1 MSFWKRLFKRK
12 KYTPESDA
20 YEPLATES
28 AFDET
33 EFLSE
38 YQFSNALLREKFIY
52 QMVERMKEAADEI
65 DILNREYDTITSH
78 LTDMEEMERI
88 PEDLMGPLKDCAS
101 KILSLEAEHK
111 TYQEKGPRMSE
122 EDYAYGQRIEPEMP
136 GCYEKLRDTE
146 EYQNAI
152 RSDLSRMEGEKQAYY
167 YRRAELKSIQANLR
181 GIVWIVLIAV
191 VICMLILLIMQF
203 GFELETYV
211 GYILTAGVAAVS
223 FTVLFVKNMD
233 VRKEARVVEK
243 TICKLIQMHNT
254 IKIRYVNNTGLLD
267 YLYLK
272 YEVNSA
278 KEMMALWENYQQEKE
293 ERNKFEKTKSDI
305 SYYRKL
311 LLSLLKGLPIASP
324 NVWLYQ
330 VEAIVKR
337 NEMVEIRHGLIT
349 QRQNLR
355 KQMEYNR
362 NVALQAKKELE
373 AMLKTYPQYST
384 EVLRYMDEFE
394 SRNI

>member
-1 MSFWKRLFKRK
+1 MSFLKRLFKPK
-12 KYTPESDA
+12 KFTPDSDA
-20 YEPLATES
+20 YEPLTTES

-38 YQFSNALLREKFIY
+38 YQFSNALLREKFIC

-65 DILNREYDTITSH
+65 DVLSREYDTVTSH
-78 LTDMEEMERI
+78 LTDMEELDRI
-88 PEDLMGPLKDCAS
+88 PEELMGPLKDCAS

-111 TYQEKGPRMSE
+111 MYQEKGPHMSE
-122 EDYAYGQRIEPEMP
+122 EDYAYGQRIETEMP
-136 GCYEKLRDTE
+136 GCYEKLREAE
-146 EYQNAI
+146 EYQSAI

-167 YRRAELKSIQANLR
+167 YRRAELRNIQANLR

-191 VICMLILLIMQF
+191 LICMMILLVMQF

-223 FTVLFVKNMD
+223 FAVLLVKNID

-267 YLYLK
+267 FLYLK

-278 KEMMALWENYQQEKE
+278 KEMMTLWERYQQEKE
-293 ERNKFEKTKSDI
+293 ERNKFAKTKSDI
-305 SYYRKL
+305 AYYRKL

-337 NEMVEIRHGLIT
+337 NEMVEIRHGLIS

-373 AMLKTYPQYST
+373 AMLKTYPQYSA

-394 SRNI
+394 HRNL